1 MRSIWKATSMMK
13 YLDLCHLSSVLLP
26 GWSTGHPV
34 NVEKNTCNKNCNCC
48 NAQNNSCHT
57 NQTILALA
65 QHSTQCFII
74 KNSEIVKC
82 QFWFFLIFAVKFINY
97 YWKVVQSYMYQFFR
111 GEIFFFT
118 SSLFWPSLR
127 MNSRTMDGLN
137 STM

>member
-1 MRSIWKATSMMK
+1 MRSIWRATAMMK

-34 NVEKNTCNKNCNCC
+34 NVEKNTCNIHCNCC

-82 QFWFFLIFAVKFINY
+82 QFWFFLYSRWKSFIIIERLFKAFNSSKLKF
-97 YWKVVQSYMYQFFR
+97 
-111 GEIFFFT
+111 FFFT